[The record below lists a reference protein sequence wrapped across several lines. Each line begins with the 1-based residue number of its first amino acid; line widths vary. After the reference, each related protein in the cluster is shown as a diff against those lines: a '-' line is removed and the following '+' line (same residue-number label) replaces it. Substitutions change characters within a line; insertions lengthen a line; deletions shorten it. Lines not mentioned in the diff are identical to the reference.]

1 MNQST
6 ELQKAKLWFE
16 SRGIECYIHDN
27 EELYV
32 VINSSYD
39 IMVSNS
45 EVMYRAELFDEENNN
60 EQN

>member
-1 MNQST
+1 MNQLT
-6 ELQKAKLWFE
+6 KLQKAKLWFK
-16 SRGIECYIHDN
+16 SRGIECYIQGN

-39 IMVSNS
+39 IMVSSS
-45 EVMYRAELFDEENNN
+45 EVMYRADLFDEENNN